1 MKEGGSWEVRVSLA
15 AVAQWMRSLGLLDA
29 QTAFGLGPEYPPRTC
44 PQSPEL
50 ESISIK
56 LTEAQRATKQCL
68 QDTLCNRSRRVT
80 AIKHAAELSVTP
92 VREGEAPLEL
102 NTHSPNWL
110 SQTED

>member
-1 MKEGGSWEVRVSLA
+1 MG
-15 AVAQWMRSLGLLDA
+15 QWIRSLGQLDPA
-29 QTAFGLGPEYPPRTC
+29 VAFGTGKPLPPRVL
-44 PQSPEL
+44 PQDPEIAAL
-50 ESISIK
+50 AVH
-56 LTEAQRATKQCL
+56 LTQSKGDREPEKTQ
-68 QDTLCNRSRRVT
+68 TLRTMT